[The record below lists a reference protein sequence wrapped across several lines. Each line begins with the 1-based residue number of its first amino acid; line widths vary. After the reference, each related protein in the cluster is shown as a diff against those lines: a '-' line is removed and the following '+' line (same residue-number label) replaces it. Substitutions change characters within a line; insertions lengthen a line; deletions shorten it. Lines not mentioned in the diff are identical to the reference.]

1 MAATIGAL
9 VPDLTVQLLG
19 AAKSGLHE
27 LLEEV
32 APFTVILLY
41 SGPSTDCMVLELTEA
56 AKLRN
61 KRGASSARVSDAEAA
76 HRLIDGV
83 CDPDA
88 VLGFTVLFRES
99 AAPPVS
105 SPALAA
111 AQAAGIPIVVDDV
124 LFDLLRGP
132 PAGAHA
138 FSLVDSARKMVRTA
152 ATLPDCVAFGLDD
165 IRRSTAGLCVQ
176 SAFPMLTVP
185 ANWKPPSGVPPP
197 SKASADRSWPGL
209 ASLAAWWKRKPR
221 VEATYLAPV
230 AQERSSGGSSAESGV
245 AMEVAGSERS
255 PAESS
260 RASAAPGG
268 ECACSV
274 PVTASTPYLARWVP
288 EDTAQR
294 WFPGALPACMPSHKV
309 YMRPVDVPWH
319 NRARLVELST
329 EMQTTISRLLAAG
342 SRAGRT
348 RKSRVLESLGIG
360 RAGGI
365 SSGED
370 TGADGE
376 GEAGA
381 ASQASS
387 LASPWASKDGGAA
400 AGPAAAAAA
409 LAPTVEAASERAS
422 EGYC

>member
-1 MAATIGAL
+1 MHRLALSPGSCRALAPPFATGDAFAAFSAL
-9 VPDLTVQLLG
+9 PLSRLQ
-19 AAKSGLHE
+19 
-27 LLEEV
+27 
-32 APFTVILLY
+32 
-41 SGPSTDCMVLELTEA
+41 A

-111 AQAAGIPIVVDDV
+111 AQAAGIPIVVDDA

-132 PAGAHA
+132 PVGAHA

-152 ATLPDCVAFGLDD
+152 AIMPDCVAFGLDD

-185 ANWKPPSGVPPP
+185 ANWRPPSGVPPP
-197 SKASADRSWPGL
+197 SKASADRAWPGL
-209 ASLAAWWKRKPR
+209 GSLVAWWKRKPH

-230 AQERSSGGSSAESGV
+230 AQERSSSGSTAESGV
-245 AMEVAGSERS
+245 AMEVADSETSTRTS
-255 PAESS
+255 T
-260 RASAAPGG
+260 RASAGPGG

-274 PVTASTPYLARWVP
+274 PVTSSTPYLARWVP

-319 NRARLVELST
+319 DRARLVELST
-329 EMQTTISRLLAAG
+329 EMQSTISRLLAAG

-365 SSGED
+365 HS
-370 TGADGE
+370 
-376 GEAGA
+376 GA
-381 ASQASS
+381 ASGTDDDSGAKGASQPPS
-387 LASPWASKDGGAA
+387 LVSPWASKDGGAA

-409 LAPTVEAASERAS
+409 TALTVEAASERAS
-422 EGYC
+422 GAHP